1 MWSRSCR
8 KSLPEKKDA
17 LSTFENVTKTI
28 ISDEIIASHKENLD
42 RLKQELD
49 QVSADLRSLESSIKE
64 QNIRI
69 TDTYGPYLGREFLQP
84 EKLAQLSRFIQDG
97 SASNITEA
105 IKLYR
110 DAGQDEK

>member
-1 MWSRSCR
+1 MEQELSEIASR
-8 KSLPEKKDA
+8 KKDA

-42 RLKQELD
+42 RLTRELD
-49 QVSADLRSLESSIKE
+49 EVSANLRSLESSIKE

-105 IKLYR
+105 IKVYH
-110 DAGQDEK
+110 DAGQDER